1 MKKQLIAMA
10 VAAVSLFGAQAA
22 MAQGYVGVSGG
33 ASFYDVDC
41 AGTASCDK
49 NGSSFKLYGGY
60 NINPNFAIEGGYT
73 SLGKATA
80 SFDDLRAEAKA
91 SGFEI
96 AGVGKFPAAQNLE
109 LFVKLGLS
117 VMTGEAVISGPVSG
131 TAEEDSAE
139 LLAGFGLSYNINKQA
154 AVRAEYETRNV
165 KFPGDKATVG
175 NFTVGVTF
183 KF

>member
-1 MKKQLIAMA
+1 MPPCPVWCASCHGSRLC
-10 VAAVSLFGAQAA
+10 GC
-22 MAQGYVGVSGG
+22 SGG

-41 AGTASCDK
+41 AGTTSCDK
-49 NGSSFKLYGGY
+49 NDTSFKLYGGY
-60 NINPNFAIEGGYT
+60 NINPNFAIECGYT
-73 SLGKATA
+73 SLGKASA
-80 SFDDLRAEAKA
+80 SIGTLRADLKA

-117 VMTGEAVISGPVSG
+117 VMTGEAMIFGPVSG

-139 LLAGFGLSYNINKQA
+139 LLAGFGLSYNINKQT

-183 KF
+183 NF

>member
-10 VAAVSLFGAQAA
+10 VAAASLFGAQAA

-41 AGTASCDK
+41 AGTTSCDK
-49 NGSSFKLYGGY
+49 NDTSLKLFGGY

-73 SLGKATA
+73 SLGKAKA
-80 SFDDLRAEAKA
+80 SIGPLRAELKA
-91 SGFEI
+91 TGFEV

-109 LFVKLGLS
+109 LFVKLGVS
-117 VMTGEAVISGPVSG
+117 VMTGEAVITGPVGGS
-131 TAEEDSAE
+131 AEEDSAE
-139 LLAGFGLSYNINKQA
+139 LLAGIGLSYALNKQVA
-154 AVRAEYETRNV
+154 LRAEYETRNV

>member
-10 VAAVSLFGAQAA
+10 VAAVPLFGAQAA
-22 MAQGYVGVSGG
+22 MAQGYLGVSGG

-41 AGTASCDK
+41 AGTTSCDK
-49 NGSSFKLYGGY
+49 NDTSFKLYGGY

-73 SLGKATA
+73 SLGKASANVGT
-80 SFDDLRAEAKA
+80 LRAELKA
-91 SGFEI
+91 SGFEV

-117 VMTGEAVISGPVSG
+117 VMTGEAVISGSAPSS
-131 TAEEDSAE
+131 AEEDSTE